1 MPPAMSRASC
11 STVVR
16 RSFGVSAI
24 PRKRGWL
31 SIFLAVSIFL
41 TMAAAARP
49 SAPYT
54 LSSCS
59 LLRHIYH

>member
-1 MPPAMSRASC
+1 MPPAMSRASW

-31 SIFLAVSIFL
+31 SIFLASTFL

-59 LLRHIYH
+59 LLRHIGE

>member
-31 SIFLAVSIFL
+31 SIFLASIFL

-59 LLRHIYH
+59 LLRHIGE

>member
-1 MPPAMSRASC
+1 M
-11 STVVR
+11 R
-16 RSFGVSAI
+16 RSFGVSAM

-59 LLRHIYH
+59 LLRHIGE